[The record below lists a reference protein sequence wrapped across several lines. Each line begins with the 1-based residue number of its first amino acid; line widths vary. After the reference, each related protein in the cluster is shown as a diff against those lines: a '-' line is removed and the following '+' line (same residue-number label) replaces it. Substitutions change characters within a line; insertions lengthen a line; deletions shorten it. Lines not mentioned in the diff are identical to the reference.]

1 MIRRTLGQ
9 RTFTVIN
16 TAALTLLA
24 LVTLYPLLYVVFAS
38 FSNPTEFAKHTGIL
52 LWPTGYSLEA
62 YKVVLEKPEIWTGY
76 GNTLFYVIVGTVVN
90 MAFTISLAYVVSR
103 PGLYWNKIIML
114 LIIFTMYF
122 QGGLIPTYLLVNNM
136 GLVDTR
142 WAPILPTAISTF
154 NLIILRTGFAGV
166 PVSLE
171 EAAKIDGASPFR
183 IMVKIIFPL
192 AMPTIAVIILYYAV
206 QHWNSWFQEMIYLR
220 DQDLYPLQLYLRQ
233 ILIDNQQDDMVMATR
248 TADQQA
254 LSEIIKYSTIMVSTV
269 PILLVYPFLQKYFTK
284 GVMIGAVK
292 G

>member
-1 MIRRTLGQ
+1 M
-9 RTFTVIN
+9 
-16 TAALTLLA
+16 
-24 LVTLYPLLYVVFAS
+24 
-38 FSNPTEFAKHTGIL
+38 
-52 LWPTGYSLEA
+52 
-62 YKVVLEKPEIWTGY
+62 
-76 GNTLFYVIVGTVVN
+76 
-90 MAFTISLAYVVSR
+90 
-103 PGLYWNKIIML
+103 
-114 LIIFTMYF
+114 
-122 QGGLIPTYLLVNNM
+122 
-136 GLVDTR
+136 
-142 WAPILPTAISTF
+142 
-154 NLIILRTGFAGV
+154 

-220 DQDLYPLQLYLRQ
+220 DDDLYPLQLFLRQ
-233 ILIDNQQDDMVMATR
+233 ILIENQQDDMVMATK

-254 LSEIIKYSTIMVSTV
+254 LGEIIKYSTIIVSTV